1 MPKTPMTKHDN
12 AHVAK
17 RKMEKGILSG
27 LPSTPKESW
36 IFLTLLCNCFDNKFK
51 EFLNWLYLK
60 GWHGSQ
66 RRRVPFAKL
75 PAENLV
81 FCLRPC
87 MEALNIF
94 SYSKAIAAIEVV
106 ILLTISRSIDI
117 KKNYFAN
124 SWSSN
129 AGSLEVVGFCSSSH
143 GVNIHQ
149 GKKNTRTTPNE
160 QKQYSTVTRT

>member
-1 MPKTPMTKHDN
+1 MPKTTMTKHDN

-36 IFLTLLCNCFDNKFK
+36 IFLFLLCNSLYNKFK
-51 EFLNWLYLK
+51 QFLNWLYVK

-75 PAENLV
+75 PAEKLV

-106 ILLTISRSIDI
+106 ILFKISSSISI
-117 KKNYFAN
+117 KKNYFD
-124 SWSSN
+124 SLWISN
-129 AGSLEVVGFCSSSH
+129 AVLIEAEGLRIACH
-143 GVNIHQ
+143 ADYKYQ
-149 GKKNTRTTPNE
+149 PN
-160 QKQYSTVTRT
+160 KIYTLKSI

>member
-1 MPKTPMTKHDN
+1 MPKTPMANHDN

-36 IFLTLLCNCFDNKFK
+36 IFLTLLCNCLYNKFK
-51 EFLNWLYLK
+51 QFLNWLYVK

-66 RRRVPFAKL
+66 RRRVPFCGTPWRKL
-75 PAENLV
+75 CFV
-81 FCLRPC
+81 LRPC

-106 ILLTISRSIDI
+106 ILFKISSSISI
-117 KKNYFAN
+117 KKNYFD
-124 SWSSN
+124 SLWISN
-129 AGSLEVVGFCSSSH
+129 AVLIEAEGLRIACLADYKY
-143 GVNIHQ
+143 Q
-149 GKKNTRTTPNE
+149 PN
-160 QKQYSTVTRT
+160 KIYTLKSI

>member
-1 MPKTPMTKHDN
+1 MTKHDN

-36 IFLTLLCNCFDNKFK
+36 IFLFLLCNCLYNKFK
-51 EFLNWLYLK
+51 EFLNWLYVK

-66 RRRVPFAKL
+66 RRRVPFCKT
-75 PAENLV
+75 PCRKLV

-87 MEALNIF
+87 VEALNIL

-106 ILLTISRSIDI
+106 ILFKISSSISI
-117 KKNYFAN
+117 KKNYFD
-124 SWSSN
+124 SLLISN
-129 AGSLEVVGFCSSSH
+129 AVLIEAEGLRIACLADYKY
-143 GVNIHQ
+143 Q
-149 GKKNTRTTPNE
+149 PN
-160 QKQYSTVTRT
+160 KIYTLKSI